1 MKHFIFKSSLIVAMI
16 VMAGCGYKQQNIQ
29 KGDTAFLKFTTTKPY
44 TVVINDNLRFEI
56 KDEKDKSYA
65 IKSGK
70 NHIKIYQGENLIYDK
85 DIYVGL
91 ENTKIINLP

>member
-1 MKHFIFKSSLIVAMI
+1 MIFL
-16 VMAGCGYKQQNIQ
+16 AGCGYKQQNIQ
-29 KGDTAFLKFTTTKPY
+29 KDDTAFLKFTTTKPY
-44 TVVINDNLRFEI
+44 LVVVDDSVRFEI

-65 IKSGK
+65 VKSG
-70 NHIKIYQGENLIYDK
+70 NHNLKIYQGANLVYEK